1 MHGIIV
7 GSHKVTN
14 IKEDYILIIGVP
26 REIKTSE
33 NRVGLTPGNVATLV
47 AEGHTVFVEEDA
59 GLGSNFTN
67 EEYSK
72 AGAEIKNNIAD
83 VWSAEMIIK
92 VKEPLK
98 EEFQYF
104 REGLILFAYLHLA
117 PEYELT
123 QELLNSGV
131 TAIAYETMEYQG
143 TLPLLTPMSE
153 VAGRMAIQIGANLLE
168 QPNGGKG
175 ILLGGIPGVSS
186 GKVVIIGGGTVG
198 YNAAKMA
205 LGMGAQV
212 TILDLNPIR
221 LAELENLLGDQ
232 IETLMSNTENI
243 KRSVAEADL
252 VIGSVLIPG
261 AKAPVLV
268 TEEMIKQMSEG
279 SVVIDIAVDQGGNFE
294 TTTHATTH
302 SDPTYVK
309 HGVVHYA
316 VANVPGAVPR
326 TATFGLTNVTLRY
339 AQLIA
344 SKGVRSA
351 ALNNSTVLTGINTYK
366 GKLTNKGVASSQDR
380 DYTEISDLI

>member
-47 AEGHTVFVEEDA
+47 AEGHTVFVEENA

-212 TILDLNPIR
+212 SILDLNPIR

-243 KRSVAEADL
+243 ERSVAEADL

-366 GKLTNKGVASSQDR
+366 GKITNKGVASSQDR

>member
-47 AEGHTVFVEEDA
+47 AEGHTVFVEENA

-212 TILDLNPIR
+212 SILDLNPIR

-243 KRSVAEADL
+243 ERSVAEADL

>member
-1 MHGIIV
+1 M
-7 GSHKVTN
+7 
-14 IKEDYILIIGVP
+14 IIGVP
-26 REIKTSE
+26 SEIKTSE
-33 NRVGLTPGNVATLV
+33 NRVGLTPGNVATFV

-67 EEYSK
+67 EEYSQ
-72 AGAEIKNNIAD
+72 AGAEIKHNIAE
-83 VWSAEMIIK
+83 VWSAEMVIK

-123 QELLNSGV
+123 QALLNSRV

-143 TLPLLTPMSE
+143 TLPLLTPMIE
-153 VAGRMAIQIGANLLE
+153 VAGRMAIQIGANLFE

-221 LAELENLLGDQ
+221 LAELENLLGD
-232 IETLMSNTENI
+232 
-243 KRSVAEADL
+243 
-252 VIGSVLIPG
+252 
-261 AKAPVLV
+261 
-268 TEEMIKQMSEG
+268 
-279 SVVIDIAVDQGGNFE
+279 
-294 TTTHATTH
+294 
-302 SDPTYVK
+302 
-309 HGVVHYA
+309 
-316 VANVPGAVPR
+316 
-326 TATFGLTNVTLRY
+326 
-339 AQLIA
+339 
-344 SKGVRSA
+344 
-351 ALNNSTVLTGINTYK
+351 
-366 GKLTNKGVASSQDR
+366 
-380 DYTEISDLI
+380 

>member
-212 TILDLNPIR
+212 SILDLNPIR

-243 KRSVAEADL
+243 ERSVAEADL

>member
-212 TILDLNPIR
+212 SILDLNPIR

-243 KRSVAEADL
+243 ERSVAEADL

-344 SKGVRSA
+344 TKGVRSA

>member
-67 EEYSK
+67 EEYSN

-123 QELLNSGV
+123 QALLNSGV

-186 GKVVIIGGGTVG
+186 GKIVIIGGGTVG

-221 LAELENLLGDQ
+221 LAELEDLLGDQ

-243 KRSVAEADL
+243 ERSVAEADL

>member
-1 MHGIIV
+1 MLYLEVATKAQIIE
-7 GSHKVTN
+7 
-14 IKEDYILIIGVP
+14 EDYILIIGVP
-26 REIKTSE
+26 REIKASE
-33 NRVGLTPGNVATLV
+33 NRVGLTPGNVSTLV
-47 AEGHTVFVEEDA
+47 DEGHTVFIEKDA
-59 GLGSNFTN
+59 GIGSNFTN
-67 EEYSK
+67 EEYAD
-72 AGAEIKNNIAD
+72 AGAEIKENIAD

-98 EEFQYF
+98 EEFQFF

-117 PEYELT
+117 PENALT
-123 QELLNSGV
+123 DALLENGV

-175 ILLGGIPGVSS
+175 VLLGGIPGVSS

-198 YNAAKMA
+198 FNAAKMA
-205 LGMGAQV
+205 LGMGSQV

-221 LAELENLLGDQ
+221 LAELEDILGDQ
-232 IETLMSNTENI
+232 VETLMSNAENI
-243 KRSVAEADL
+243 EKSVIDADL

-261 AKAPVLV
+261 MKAPVLV
-268 TEEMIKQMSEG
+268 TEDMVKQMSEG
-279 SVVIDIAVDQGGNFE
+279 SVIVDIAVDQGGNFE

-326 TATFGLTNVTLRY
+326 TATYGLTNVTLRY

-344 SKGVRSA
+344 EKGVRSA
-351 ALNNSTVLTGINTYK
+351 ALNNHTVLTGINTYK
-366 GKLTNKGVASSQDR
+366 GQLTQKGVAQSQDR
-380 DYTEISDLI
+380 KYTDISDLI

>member
-243 KRSVAEADL
+243 ERSVAEADL
-252 VIGSVLIPG
+252 LIGSVLIPG

>member
-243 KRSVAEADL
+243 ERSVAEADL

-302 SDPTYVK
+302 SAPTYVK

>member
-243 KRSVAEADL
+243 ERSVAEADL

>member
-7 GSHKVTN
+7 GSYKVTN

-212 TILDLNPIR
+212 SILDLNPIR

-243 KRSVAEADL
+243 ERSVAEADL

>member
-212 TILDLNPIR
+212 SILDLNPIR

-243 KRSVAEADL
+243 ERSVAEADL

-366 GKLTNKGVASSQDR
+366 GKITNKGVASSQDR

>member
-67 EEYSK
+67 DEYSK

-212 TILDLNPIR
+212 SILDLNPIR

-243 KRSVAEADL
+243 ERSVAEADL

>member
-186 GKVVIIGGGTVG
+186 GKIVIIGGGTVG

-243 KRSVAEADL
+243 ERSVAEADL

-294 TTTHATTH
+294 TTTYATTH

>member
-1 MHGIIV
+1 M
-7 GSHKVTN
+7 
-14 IKEDYILIIGVP
+14 IIGVP
-26 REIKTSE
+26 REIKASE
-33 NRVGLTPGNVATLV
+33 NRVGLTPGNIATLV
-47 AEGHTVFVEEDA
+47 AEGHTVFIEKDA
-59 GLGSNFTN
+59 GIGSNFTN
-67 EEYSK
+67 EEYAE
-72 AGAEIKNNIAD
+72 AGAEIKDNIAD
-83 VWSAEMIIK
+83 VWSAEMVIK

-98 EEFQYF
+98 EEYQFF

-117 PEYELT
+117 PENVLT
-123 QELLNSGV
+123 EALLENGV

-198 YNAAKMA
+198 FNAAKMA

-221 LAELENLLGDQ
+221 LAELEDILGDQ
-232 IETLMSNTENI
+232 VETLMSNAENI
-243 KRSVAEADL
+243 EKSVIEADL

-261 AKAPVLV
+261 MKAPVLV
-268 TEEMIKQMSEG
+268 SEDMVKQMGEG

-326 TATFGLTNVTLRY
+326 TATYGLTNVTLRY

-351 ALNNSTVLTGINTYK
+351 ALNNHTVLSGINTYK
-366 GKLTNKGVASSQDR
+366 GHLTQKGVASSQDR
-380 DYTEISDLI
+380 KYTDVSDLI

>member
-186 GKVVIIGGGTVG
+186 GKIVIIGGGTVG

-243 KRSVAEADL
+243 ERSVAEADL

>member
-186 GKVVIIGGGTVG
+186 GKIVIIGGGTVG

-221 LAELENLLGDQ
+221 LAELEDLLGDQ

-243 KRSVAEADL
+243 ERSVAEADL

>member
-243 KRSVAEADL
+243 ERSVAEADL

-279 SVVIDIAVDQGGNFE
+279 SVLIDIAVDQGGNFE

>member
-243 KRSVAEADL
+243 ERSVAEADL

-294 TTTHATTH
+294 TTTYATTH